1 MSYESK
7 IPEIIPTQSFER
19 VGDRLMQILMVE
31 FENQKELRRANGL
44 PNSEYDLLSRTS
56 FFKEH
61 FRTFNTVTSYALMLS
76 MVDMDFDNLHP
87 ASATN
92 SVTYYLDFMG
102 GAASNSDKVGDQ
114 RTAENL
120 QRLGGLVRYIISHP
134 INLRLGFEPDVV
146 TPIVENVTF
155 KSFRRMEEV
164 TVRTNLDSMMYRAII
179 SIKVNETT
187 DLISGNPLLESF
199 TDITLKDTELG
210 YQYLY
215 NKN

>member
-1 MSYESK
+1 
-7 IPEIIPTQSFER
+7 
-19 VGDRLMQILMVE
+19 MQILMVE